1 METFFGIS
9 KFNIL
14 GPLEMEINYRGKETK
29 WTAYGAFGQL
39 FNNIEVELIQYE
51 SGECIHK
58 EFLDQGKEG
67 LHHVRYDVS
76 DLQAIIDKFK
86 EEGID
91 VSQSG
96 KIVGLKYAY
105 MDTESLLGT
114 ILEFSAVKRGRRRR

>member
-1 METFFGIS
+1 ME
-9 KFNIL
+9 
-14 GPLEMEINYRGKETK
+14 
-29 WTAYGAFGQL
+29 
-39 FNNIEVELIQYE
+39 NNIPVDLSNFKVDQLGYV
-51 SGECIHK
+51 
-58 EFLDQGKEG
+58 DQGKEG

-105 MDTESLLGT
+105 MDTEALLGI
-114 ILEFSAVKRGRRRR
+114 ILEFSAIKRGRRRR